1 MRSYGLAM
9 RGQIMKKGILERRR
23 AREDDYDMIRRNE
36 ILTRS
41 LPGLRL
47 QIRRLPP
54 QTPPPYTA
62 LAVYYTLAKSKPC
75 GGRTQY
81 IVGPAALIETGKSQ
95 VCPAQDTGLPSV
107 WPFSAS
113 CTMFIMETQKSQK

>member
-1 MRSYGLAM
+1 
-9 RGQIMKKGILERRR
+9 MKKGILERRR
-23 AREDDYDMIRRNE
+23 AREDDYDTIRRNE

-62 LAVYYTLAKSKPC
+62 LAVHWQCITLAKSKPS
-75 GGRTQY
+75 GGWTQY

-95 VCPAQDTGLPSV
+95 VCPAQESGLPSV

-113 CTMFIMETQKSQK
+113 CTRFIMEPQKSQK

>member
-1 MRSYGLAM
+1 MVLKSDDDDNGGDDISSQLGIHDGNMMLIMVHNNSYMRYMRYYCLAM
-9 RGQIMKKGILERRR
+9 RGQIVKKGILERRR

-62 LAVYYTLAKSKPC
+62 LALGSVLHWQSLNLVEGGHSTL
-75 GGRTQY
+75 
-81 IVGPAALIETGKSQ
+81 
-95 VCPAQDTGLPSV
+95 
-107 WPFSAS
+107 
-113 CTMFIMETQKSQK
+113 